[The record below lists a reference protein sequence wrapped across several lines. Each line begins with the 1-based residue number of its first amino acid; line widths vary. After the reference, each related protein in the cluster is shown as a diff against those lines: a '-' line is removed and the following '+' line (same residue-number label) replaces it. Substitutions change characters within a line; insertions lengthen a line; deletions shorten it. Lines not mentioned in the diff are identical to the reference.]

1 MNYVLG
7 FQIVSAFL
15 FIYTA
20 DDIHQLFVGAMCVT
34 GSLNANPV
42 GWYVLVSKIA
52 VFFFSGLWI
61 VLNYVDQKVEDY
73 PLVRLKYTLLIVLLP
88 VIGLDLFLQTYY
100 FIGLDPD
107 IITSCCGSLFSK
119 SGIGVAS
126 SMSALPVKSTMVVF
140 YIGVILFFAV
150 SSFCL
155 YSKRASLRY
164 LQSAF
169 SVTLLFLALAAVVSF
184 VSLYIYELPT
194 HHCPFDIFQ
203 RRYSFIGY
211 PLYISLFCG
220 TFFGLLPGVFQPLK
234 RLPSLKRTIDSI
246 ERKWVVVSMGG
257 IAIFV
262 VLATYPVLFSNLA
275 LNSY

>member
-1 MNYVLG
+1 
-7 FQIVSAFL
+7 
-15 FIYTA
+15 
-20 DDIHQLFVGAMCVT
+20 
-34 GSLNANPV
+34 
-42 GWYVLVSKIA
+42 
-52 VFFFSGLWI
+52 
-61 VLNYVDQKVEDY
+61 
-73 PLVRLKYTLLIVLLP
+73 
-88 VIGLDLFLQTYY
+88 
-100 FIGLDPD
+100 
-107 IITSCCGSLFSK
+107 
-119 SGIGVAS
+119 
-126 SMSALPVKSTMVVF
+126 
-140 YIGVILFFAV
+140 
-150 SSFCL
+150 
-155 YSKRASLRY
+155 
-164 LQSAF
+164 
-169 SVTLLFLALAAVVSF
+169 LFLALAAVVSF